1 MVNLMTGVLL
11 IIILS
16 MWFSFV
22 FQLTLKLRIKYK
34 PPYLS
39 ILKVVVLVEITAK
52 IWMLMPESLS
62 VEYKELVSIFGF
74 LTELVIPIY
83 VLATLIKDENGNQ
96 IGYVNSLILLASKYI
111 ALSPVGVVFMYLWG
125 VD

>member
-22 FQLTLKLRIKYK
+22 FQLTLKLRIKY
-34 PPYLS
+34 
-39 ILKVVVLVEITAK
+39 KVVVLVEITAK

-111 ALSPVGVVFMYLWG
+111 ALLPVGVVFMYLWG